1 VLVFLPIPC
10 KKVFSKLVGGAGG
23 FQSGFHGHGGSDEEE
38 VDTEGL
44 YKILGVEKNATEREI
59 KKAFKKA
66 ALKHHPDRGGD
77 AEKFKEVEKAK
88 QILTDPK
95 KRRLYDKYGEK
106 GVERGGPEGGTDIF
120 DLFTGG
126 RSRQDQGPPK
136 PKTITQTVD
145 ITLEDVYKGSAIKR
159 KWKIKHAT
167 KRFNCGRCDGQ
178 GSVRHLVRQGP
189 MMLQTQ
195 RQCDACGG
203 RGFKLPDEKEVERS
217 GTVHIPHGIKNG
229 GKIVL
234 HGEGHSLPDYEKGD
248 VTFVV
253 RLKKHKIYH
262 RKGADL
268 GCQQTLTLCQ
278 ALCGYEFRLKHVSGR
293 ILIVK
298 SQPGEVV
305 QPGDLKVLRD
315 YGLPQKGNHFVH
327 GHLYIQ
333 FKIVFPVA
341 SSLSS
346 NQKSI
351 LESALNKVDYPDIV
365 EEVELGQGSRVK
377 VHLNASAAHKIYGIG
392 GEMTAY
398 GIIADEMRDDGEA
411 WPVELDPI
419 NGQGESRLVVV
430 PAAWVEAEDEGS
442 RSRSEKKK
450 NKSKKKKRR
459 KSNSVPM
466 DEDIDEGSYENKDDE
481 YEDEEEVFLETVLG
495 GTPKPTPAEG
505 GNIHDDDADEHQR
518 GGGVQCQ
525 QM

>member
-1 VLVFLPIPC
+1 MF
-10 KKVFSKLVGGAGG
+10 FDSFFGGGGGG
-23 FQSGFHGHGGSDEEE
+23 FHSGFPGHGGSDGEE

-44 YKILGVEKNATEREI
+44 YKILGVEKNATDREI
-59 KKAFKKA
+59 KKAFKRA

-95 KRRLYDKYGEK
+95 KRKLYDKYGEK
-106 GVERGGPEGGTDIF
+106 GVESGGPSGGGDLF

-167 KRFNCGRCDGQ
+167 KRYNCSRCDGSGQ
-178 GSVRHLVRQGP
+178 VRHLVRQGP

-195 RQCDACGG
+195 RQCDSCRG
-203 RGFKLPDEKEVERS
+203 RGFDLPDEKEIERS

-229 GKIVL
+229 GKIIL
-234 HGEGHSLPDYEKGD
+234 HGEGHSLPDYQKGD
-248 VTFVV
+248 VAFVV

-268 GCQQTLTLCQ
+268 GCQQTLTLCE
-278 ALCGYEFRLKHVSGR
+278 ALCGYEFRQKHVSGKT
-293 ILIVK
+293 LIVK
-298 SQPGEVV
+298 SKPGEIV
-305 QPGDLKVLRD
+305 QPGDLKVLSD

-333 FKIVFPVA
+333 FKIIFPVA
-341 SSLSS
+341 TSLSS
-346 NQKSI
+346 SRKNVLK
-351 LESALNKVDYPDIV
+351 SALNKVEYPEIV

-377 VHLNASAAHKIYGIG
+377 VQLNASAAKKIYGIG
-392 GEMTAY
+392 GDMTAY

-419 NGQGESRLVVV
+419 DGHGESRLVVV
-430 PAAWVEAEDEGS
+430 PAAWVEADDEGS
-442 RSRSEKKK
+442 RSHSAKKK
-450 NKSKKKKRR
+450 NNSKKKKRR
-459 KSNSVPM
+459 RSNSVA
-466 DEDIDEGSYENKDDE
+466 EEAEADEGYENKEEE
-481 YEDEEEVFLETVLG
+481 YEDEEEVVLETVVG
-495 GTPKPTPAEG
+495 ETPKPTPAQG
-505 GNIHDDDADEHQR
+505 GSIHDDDADEHQGR
-518 GGGVQCQ
+518 GGVQCQ

>member
-1 VLVFLPIPC
+1 MF
-10 KKVFSKLVGGAGG
+10 FDSFFGGGGGG
-23 FQSGFHGHGGSDEEE
+23 FHSGFPGQGGSDDEE

-44 YKILGVEKNATEREI
+44 YKILGVNKNATDREI

-95 KRRLYDKYGEK
+95 KRKLYDKYGEK
-106 GVERGGPEGGTDIF
+106 GVERGGAAGGGDIF

-167 KRFNCGRCDGQ
+167 RRYDCRKCDGSGQ
-178 GSVRHLVRQGP
+178 VRHLVRQGP

-195 RQCDACGG
+195 RQCDTCRG
-203 RGFKLPDEKEVERS
+203 RGFDLPDEKEIERS

-229 GKIVL
+229 GKIIL
-234 HGEGHSLPDYEKGD
+234 HGEGHSLPDYQKGD
-248 VTFVV
+248 VAFVV

-268 GCQQTLTLCQ
+268 GCQQTLTLCE
-278 ALCGYEFRLKHVSGR
+278 ALCGYEFRLKHVSGKT
-293 ILIVK
+293 LIVK

-305 QPGDLKVLRD
+305 QPGDLKVLSD
-315 YGLPQKGNHFVH
+315 YGLPQKGNHFVR

-333 FKIVFPVA
+333 FKIVFPMA
-341 SSLSS
+341 TSLSN
-346 NQKSI
+346 NQKGV
-351 LESALNKVDYPDIV
+351 LKSALDDVEYPEIV
-365 EEVELGQGSRVK
+365 ETTELGQGSRVK
-377 VHLNASAAHKIYGIG
+377 VHLNATAAHKIYGRR

-419 NGQGESRLVVV
+419 DGHGESRLVVV
-430 PAAWVEAEDEGS
+430 PAAWVEADDEGS
-442 RSRSEKKK
+442 RSHSV
-450 NKSKKKKRR
+450 KKKKRSKKNKR
-459 KSNSVPM
+459 RRSSNVPM
-466 DEDIDEGSYENKDDE
+466 DADADEEGYETKDDE
-481 YEDEEEVFLETVLG
+481 YEDEEEVFLETVVG
-495 GTPKPTPAEG
+495 EAPKPTPAQG
-505 GNIHDDDADEHQR
+505 GSIHDDDADEHQGGR
-518 GGGVQCQ
+518 GGVQCQ

>member
-1 VLVFLPIPC
+1 MFFENLFGEL
-10 KKVFSKLVGGAGG
+10 GGG
-23 FQSGFHGHGGSDEEE
+23 FHSGFPGQGGSGDEE

-44 YKILGVEKNATEREI
+44 YKVLGVSKSATDREI

-88 QILTDPK
+88 QILTDPQ
-95 KRRLYDKYGEK
+95 KRKLYDKYGEK
-106 GVERGGPEGGTDIF
+106 GVERGGPAAGGGIF
-120 DLFTGG
+120 DLFTSGQ
-126 RSRQDQGPPK
+126 SRQERGPPK

-159 KWKIKHAT
+159 KWKIKYAT
-167 KRFNCGRCDGQ
+167 RKYNCGRCDGQ
-178 GSVRHLVRQGP
+178 GSVKHLVQQGR

-195 RQCDACGG
+195 RTCNKCGG
-203 RGFKLPDEKEVERS
+203 RGFTLPDEKKVS
-217 GTVHIPHGIKNG
+217 KTGTVHIPHGIKNG

-234 HGEGHSLPDYEKGD
+234 HGEGHSLPEYQKGD

-253 RLKKHKIYH
+253 RVKKHKIYH

-268 GCQQTLTLCQ
+268 GCQHTLTLCQ
-278 ALCGYEFRLKHVSGR
+278 ALCGYEFRLKHVSGKT
-293 ILIVK
+293 LLVK
-298 SQPGEVV
+298 SQPGEIV
-305 QPGDLKVLRD
+305 QPGDLKVLSE

-346 NQKSI
+346 SKKSI
-351 LESALNKVDYPDIV
+351 LESTLKKVAYPDVV

-377 VHLNASAAHKIYGIG
+377 VHLNASAAQKIYRIG
-392 GEMTAY
+392 KEMTAF

-419 NGQGESRLVVV
+419 GGRGESIVVV
-430 PAAWVEAEDEGS
+430 PAEWVEADDEGS
-442 RSRSEKKK
+442 QSHSD
-450 NKSKKKKRR
+450 SKKKIR
-459 KSNSVPM
+459 KKKLKKQEGCSMAM
-466 DEDIDEGSYENKDDE
+466 DEDTQEDSVKEKDDD
-481 YEDEEEVFLETVLG
+481 YEDEEEVFLETVVG
-495 GTPKPTPAEG
+495 GTPKPTPAQG
-505 GNIHDDDADEHQR
+505 GSIHDDDADEGQQ
-518 GGGVQCQ
+518 GGVQCQ

>member
-1 VLVFLPIPC
+1 MF
-10 KKVFSKLVGGAGG
+10 FDSFFGGGGGG
-23 FQSGFHGHGGSDEEE
+23 FHSGFPGHGGSDGEE

-44 YKILGVEKNATEREI
+44 YKILGVEKNATDREI
-59 KKAFKKA
+59 KKAFKRA

-95 KRRLYDKYGEK
+95 KRKLYDKYGEK
-106 GVERGGPEGGTDIF
+106 GVERGGPSGGGDLF

-167 KRFNCGRCDGQ
+167 KRYNCSRCDGSGQ
-178 GSVRHLVRQGP
+178 VRHLVRQGP

-195 RQCDACGG
+195 RQCDSCRG
-203 RGFKLPDEKEVERS
+203 RGFDLPDEKEIERS

-229 GKIVL
+229 GKIIL
-234 HGEGHSLPDYEKGD
+234 HGEGHSLPDYQKGD
-248 VTFVV
+248 VAFVV

-268 GCQQTLTLCQ
+268 GCQQTLTLCE
-278 ALCGYEFRLKHVSGR
+278 ALCGYEFRQKHVSGKT
-293 ILIVK
+293 LIVK
-298 SQPGEVV
+298 SKPGEIV
-305 QPGDLKVLRD
+305 QPGDLKVLSD

-333 FKIVFPVA
+333 FKIIFPVA
-341 SSLSS
+341 TSLSS
-346 NQKSI
+346 NRKNV
-351 LESALNKVDYPDIV
+351 LKSALNKVEYPEIV

-377 VHLNASAAHKIYGIG
+377 VQLNASAAKKIYGIG
-392 GEMTAY
+392 GDMTAY

-419 NGQGESRLVVV
+419 DGHGESRLVVV
-430 PAAWVEAEDEGS
+430 PAAWVEADDEGS
-442 RSRSEKKK
+442 RSHSAKKK
-450 NKSKKKKRR
+450 NNSKKKKRR
-459 KSNSVPM
+459 RSNSVA
-466 DEDIDEGSYENKDDE
+466 EEAEADEGYENKEEE
-481 YEDEEEVFLETVLG
+481 YEDEEEVVLETVVG
-495 GTPKPTPAEG
+495 ETPKPTPAQG
-505 GNIHDDDADEHQR
+505 GSIHDDDADEHQGR
-518 GGGVQCQ
+518 GGVQCQ

>member
-1 VLVFLPIPC
+1 MFFENLF
-10 KKVFSKLVGGAGG
+10 GGAGG
-23 FQSGFHGHGGSDEEE
+23 GFHSGFHGHGGGSDEEE

-44 YKILGVEKNATEREI
+44 YKVLDVDKNASEREI

-88 QILTDPK
+88 QILTDPQ
-95 KRRLYDKYGEK
+95 KRKLYDKYGEK
-106 GVERGGPEGGTDIF
+106 GVERGGPEAGGDIF

-126 RSRQDQGPPK
+126 RGRREQGPPK
-136 PKTITQTVD
+136 PKTITQTID

-159 KWKIKHAT
+159 KWKIKYAT
-167 KRFNCGRCDGQ
+167 RKYNCGRCDGQ
-178 GSVRHLVRQGP
+178 GSVRQLVRQGP

-203 RGFKLPDEKEVERS
+203 RGFQLPDEKQIEKT

-234 HGEGHSLPDYEKGD
+234 HGEGHSLPEYQKGD

-253 RLKKHKIYH
+253 RLKKHKIYQ

-268 GCQQTLTLCQ
+268 GCQHTLTLCQ
-278 ALCGYEFRLKHVSGR
+278 ALCGYEFRLKHVSGKT
-293 ILIVK
+293 LIVK
-298 SQPGEVV
+298 SQPGEIV
-305 QPGDLKVLRD
+305 QPADLKVLSD
-315 YGLPQKGNHFVH
+315 FGLPQKGNHFVH

-333 FKIVFPVA
+333 FKVIFPVA

-346 NQKSI
+346 NQMSV
-351 LESALNKVDYPDIV
+351 LESTLKKVDYPDVV
-365 EEVELGQGSRVK
+365 EKVELGQGSRVR
-377 VHLNASAAHKIYGIG
+377 VHLNANAAQKIYGLG
-392 GEMTAY
+392 REMTAY
-398 GIIADEMRDDGEA
+398 GIIADEVRDEGEA

-419 NGQGESRLVVV
+419 NDHGESRLVVV
-430 PAAWVEAEDEGS
+430 PAEWVEADEEGS
-442 RSRSEKKK
+442 RPHTEKKK
-450 NKSKKKKRR
+450 KNRKSKKNKRW
-459 KSNSVPM
+459 KGNTMAM
-466 DEDIDEGSYENKDDE
+466 DEDIQEEGEEDHDDDD
-481 YEDEEEVFLETVLG
+481 YEDEEEVFLESVVG
-495 GTPKPTPAEG
+495 EQPKPTPAQG
-505 GNIHDDDADEHQR
+505 GSIHDDDADERQR

>member
-1 VLVFLPIPC
+1 MFFNNLF
-10 KKVFSKLVGGAGG
+10 GGAGG
-23 FQSGFHGHGGSDEEE
+23 GFPGGFHGHGGSEDEE

-44 YKILGVEKNATEREI
+44 YNILGVDKNASEREI
-59 KKAFKKA
+59 KKAFKRA

-88 QILTDPK
+88 QILTDPE

-106 GVERGGPEGGTDIF
+106 GVERGGAPGGGDIF

-126 RSRQDQGPPK
+126 RSRQERGPPK
-136 PKTITQTVD
+136 PKTITQTID

-159 KWKIKHAT
+159 KWKIKYAS
-167 KRFNCGRCDGQ
+167 KRYNCGRCEGQ
-178 GSVRHLVRQGP
+178 GSVRHVVRQGP

-203 RGFKLPDEKEVERS
+203 RGFRLPDEKEVVKS

-234 HGEGHSLPDYEKGD
+234 HGEGHSLPDYQKGD

-253 RLKKHKIYH
+253 RLKKHKIYQ

-278 ALCGYEFRLKHVSGR
+278 ALCGYEFRLKHVSGKT
-293 ILIVK
+293 LIVK
-298 SQPGEVV
+298 SQPGEIV
-305 QPGDLKVLRD
+305 QPGDLKVLQD
-315 YGLPQKGNHFVH
+315 YGLPQKGNHFVR

-341 SSLSS
+341 TSLSS
-346 NQKSI
+346 NKKSI
-351 LESALNKVDYPDIV
+351 LESALKNAEYPEVV

-377 VHLNASAAHKIYGIG
+377 VHLNASAAQKIYGRG
-392 GEMTAY
+392 REMTAY

-419 NGQGESRLVVV
+419 GGRGESRLVVV
-430 PAAWVEAEDEGS
+430 PAEWVEADDEESVS
-442 RSRSEKKK
+442 RSGTK
-450 NKSKKKKRR
+450 NKNRQNKAKRR
-459 KSNSVPM
+459 KGNTEGM
-466 DEDIDEGSYENKDDE
+466 DEDVQEGSLEEKDED
-481 YEDEEEVFLETVLG
+481 YEDEEEVCLETVIG
-495 GTPKPTPAEG
+495 GTPKPTPAQG
-505 GNIHDDDADEHQR
+505 GSIHDDDADERQQ
-518 GGGVQCQ
+518 GGVQCQ